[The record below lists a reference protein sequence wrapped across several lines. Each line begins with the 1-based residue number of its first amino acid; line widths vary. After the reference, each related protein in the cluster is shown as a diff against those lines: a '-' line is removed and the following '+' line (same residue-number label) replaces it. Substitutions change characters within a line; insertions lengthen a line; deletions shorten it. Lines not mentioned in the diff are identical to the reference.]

1 VFDWR
6 VQGEGQAR
14 QAFRGDWPMIPRNG
28 LDLGAAQVDQ

>member
-14 QAFRGDWPMIPRNG
+14 QAFRGDLPMLRRNG
-28 LDLGAAQVDQ
+28 LDLGGVEVDQ